1 MSSARPSTV
10 SSAATSAGPIRA
22 SSSASRFPPAS
33 SRRCC
38 GNKPAQAA
46 LVLTLPNLITVARVL
61 LIPVVA
67 FLLLDHDYKLAFAV
81 FVAAALGDWLD
92 GFLARRLN
100 QMSQLGAVLDPIAD
114 KMTMMIVAILLAAQE
129 MLPIWLAVVIVMRD
143 AIIVAGAVAY
153 RFVVGHIEMAPTRLS
168 KANTFLEFG
177 VLALVMARAG
187 RLIETGAWLIPL
199 FVLLF
204 ASVLVSGAHYVWVWR
219 RKALDNAPPR

>member
-1 MSSARPSTV
+1 V
-10 SSAATSAGPIRA
+10 
-22 SSSASRFPPAS
+22 F
-33 SRRCC
+33 
-38 GNKPAQAA
+38 
-46 LVLTLPNLITVARVL
+46 TLPNLITIARIL

-81 FVAAALGDWLD
+81 FMAAALGDWVD

-100 QMSQLGAVLDPIAD
+100 QMSQLGAVLDPVAD
-114 KMTMMIVAILLAAQE
+114 KMTMMIVAIIMAAQE

-143 AIIVAGAVAY
+143 AIIVAGAIAY

-177 VLALVMARAG
+177 VLALVMAGAG
-187 RLIETGAWLIPL
+187 QLVDASAWLVPL
-199 FVLLF
+199 FILLF

-219 RKALDNAPPR
+219 RKAVDNTPPR

>member
-1 MSSARPSTV
+1 M
-10 SSAATSAGPIRA
+10 
-22 SSSASRFPPAS
+22 
-33 SRRCC
+33 
-38 GNKPAQAA
+38 
-46 LVLTLPNLITVARVL
+46 LTLPNLVTIARVL

-67 FLLLDHDYKLAFAV
+67 FLLLDHDYKLAFIV
-81 FVAAALGDWLD
+81 FMIAAAGDWLD

-114 KMTMMIVAILLAAQE
+114 KMTMMIVAILLSAQGL
-129 MLPIWLAVVIVMRD
+129 LPIWLAVVIVLRD

-177 VLALVMARAG
+177 VLALVMAQAGELVAAG
-187 RLIETGAWLIPL
+187 RWLMPL
-199 FVLLF
+199 FLLLF

-219 RKALDNAPPR
+219 RKALAEGGTDRLS

>member
-1 MSSARPSTV
+1 M
-10 SSAATSAGPIRA
+10 
-22 SSSASRFPPAS
+22 F
-33 SRRCC
+33 
-38 GNKPAQAA
+38 
-46 LVLTLPNLITVARVL
+46 TLPNLITVARVL

-81 FVAAALGDWLD
+81 FMAAAVGDWLD

-100 QMSQLGAVLDPIAD
+100 QMSQLGAVLDPVAD
-114 KMTMMIVAILLAAQE
+114 KMTMMIVAILLSAQG

-177 VLALVMARAG
+177 VLALAMAQAG
-187 RLIETGAWLIPL
+187 QLVDAGAWLVPL
-199 FVLLF
+199 FILLF
-204 ASVLVSGAHYVWVWR
+204 ASVFISGAHYVWVWR
-219 RKALDNAPPR
+219 RKAIKEGRGDG

>member
-1 MSSARPSTV
+1 M
-10 SSAATSAGPIRA
+10 
-22 SSSASRFPPAS
+22 F
-33 SRRCC
+33 
-38 GNKPAQAA
+38 
-46 LVLTLPNLITVARVL
+46 TLPNLITIARVL

-67 FLLLDHDYKLAFAV
+67 FLLLDHDYKLACAIFMLAAV
-81 FVAAALGDWLD
+81 GDWLD

-114 KMTMMIVAILLAAQE
+114 KMTMMIVAILLSAQGL
-129 MLPIWLAVVIVMRD
+129 LPIWLAVVIVLRD

-177 VLALVMARAG
+177 VLALVMAQAGELVAAG
-187 RLIETGAWLIPL
+187 RWPMPL
-199 FVLLF
+199 FLLLF

-219 RKALDNAPPR
+219 RKALAEGGRDRLS

>member
-1 MSSARPSTV
+1 M
-10 SSAATSAGPIRA
+10 
-22 SSSASRFPPAS
+22 
-33 SRRCC
+33 
-38 GNKPAQAA
+38 
-46 LVLTLPNLITVARVL
+46 LTLPNIITIARVL

-81 FVAAALGDWLD
+81 FMIAAVGDWLD

-100 QMSQLGAVLDPIAD
+100 QISQLGAVLDPIAD
-114 KMTMMIVAILLAAQE
+114 KMTMMIVAILLAAQG

-177 VLALVMARAG
+177 VLALVMAQAG
-187 RLIETGAWLIPL
+187 RLVEAGVWLMPL
-199 FVLLF
+199 FLLLF
-204 ASVLVSGAHYVWVWR
+204 ASVLVSGAHYAWVWR
-219 RKALDNAPPR
+219 RKALDDGQGG